1 MEKMVNQKEVLI
13 SKYMALPYKLEI
25 IPDGEGG
32 FIGRYPELPGC
43 LTSGETEE
51 EVMTNAVDAK
61 RSWLE
66 ASIDSDFQIPLPE
79 ESMK

>member
-1 MEKMVNQKEVLI
+1 MKKMGESKDVLI
-13 SKYMALPYKLEI
+13 SKYMSLPYKLEI
-25 IPDGEGG
+25 IPDGDGG
-32 FIGRYPELPGC
+32 YIGRYPELPGC

-66 ASIDSDFQIPLPE
+66 ASIDSGFQIPLPE

>member
-1 MEKMVNQKEVLI
+1 MEKMVNQKEVFI

-66 ASIDSDFQIPLPE
+66 ASIDSDFQIPLPA